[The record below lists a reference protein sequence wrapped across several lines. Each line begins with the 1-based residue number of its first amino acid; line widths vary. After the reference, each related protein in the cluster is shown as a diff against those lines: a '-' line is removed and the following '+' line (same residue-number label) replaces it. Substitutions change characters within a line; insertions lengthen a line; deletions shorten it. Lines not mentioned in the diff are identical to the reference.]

1 MLQAIQS
8 LNYLAVL
15 VTAVVGF
22 LLGWLWYS
30 VLCGKA
36 WMAEMKITEE
46 SMKAAAEKG
55 MAKFFATGF
64 AYTLLGTF
72 GLAAL
77 IKAHQLG
84 HQMSGS
90 GLWLKGAEFG
100 LFVGLFVV
108 GMRMLNGSMWEQRSR
123 KLQAINLGHELALFT
138 LQGAILGAWN

>member
-1 MLQAIQS
+1 MLHTIMS

-22 LLGWLWYS
+22 MLGWLWYS

-55 MAKFFATGF
+55 MAKFFAAGF

-77 IKAHQLG
+77 IKAH
-84 HQMSGS
+84 GS
-90 GLWLKGAEFG
+90 ESWLKGAEFG
-100 LFVGLFVV
+100 LFVGVFIV
-108 GMRMLNGSMWEQRSR
+108 GMRMLNGSMWEQRSV
-123 KLQAINLGHELALFT
+123 KLQAINLGHEIALFT
-138 LQGAILGAWN
+138 LQGAILGLWH